1 MTEDFIRIVK
11 EEYPSW
17 RKLQEQY
24 ISDQNQIIKKMNEN
38 IQRIHELLKDEKVR
52 EFAECIEYKEEK
64 IMNYLEIDNSLYD
77 FLKHEMCNYLFTE
90 ELLKDDNYPIYCYLR
105 SHEPIINCITGKR
118 ISDYEDTYWNLQQPG
133 YSFGPSD
140 KKENGKNR
148 ELFRIKN
155 ADNIIYPPEG
165 KSFFS
170 DPELF
175 YKVQAEFVG
184 EAIRTDQEQAKR
196 LILQKYRK
204 R

>member
-64 IMNYLEIDNSLYD
+64 IKNYLEIDNSLYD

-148 ELFRIKN
+148 ELFTM
-155 ADNIIYPPEG
+155 
-165 KSFFS
+165 S
-170 DPELF
+170 L
-175 YKVQAEFVG
+175 
-184 EAIRTDQEQAKR
+184 T
-196 LILQKYRK
+196 
-204 R
+204 